1 MKTIANRLIVFAA
14 SAIALGTVAFG
25 QTRPMMIA
33 EIPFAFHTVVGTLPA
48 GNYEIRETPVG
59 GAAHVVSL
67 WNTAT
72 QKGAFA
78 GNPTYNAYRKAS
90 AGTVLEF
97 VCVERN
103 CSLKAIRSVDAS
115 LEYAT
120 PSRIKDDSKVAVIS
134 IPVKLV
140 NAD

>member
-14 SAIALGTVAFG
+14 SAIAFGTVAFG
-25 QTRPMMIA
+25 QTRMTA
-33 EIPFAFHTVVGTLPA
+33 EIPFAFRTVSGTLPA
-48 GNYEIRETPVG
+48 GNYEVRETSAG
-59 GAAHVVSL
+59 GALHIVSL

-78 GNPTYNAYRKAS
+78 GNPTYNAYRKTS
-90 AGTVLEF
+90 GGTSLEF
-97 VCVERN
+97 LCVERN

-115 LEYAT
+115 LEYPT
-120 PSRIKDDSKVAVIS
+120 PSKSKDDSKVAVVT